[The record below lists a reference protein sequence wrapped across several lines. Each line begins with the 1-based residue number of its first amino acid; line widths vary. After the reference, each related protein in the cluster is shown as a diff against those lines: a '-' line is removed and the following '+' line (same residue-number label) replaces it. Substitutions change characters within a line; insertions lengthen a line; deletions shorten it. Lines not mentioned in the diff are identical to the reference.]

1 MTEKLI
7 KIRAPGKL
15 MLVGEWAVLEPDK
28 PCIVMSVD
36 KYVECTIEE
45 ANSSSILCPR
55 LDRLDFRYESGKV
68 KFRRLITPG
77 EKEKLIFA
85 KTTIEIFMKFMEEN
99 ANPINS
105 FNITTTSHNTTIKV
119 NETEKKI
126 GFGSSAATCVAVGA
140 AIMAF
145 YEYDI
150 NDKKIKDIIFKLASI
165 AHFITQGQKGSCF
178 DIAAST
184 YGGVLVYKAFSPL
197 WLINELKAK
206 TPLLEILEGDWTYL
220 KIRPLKFPE
229 KLKFQEEFQHS
240 EKSKS
245 QEETKSSEKLKF
257 QEEPKSPEQ
266 LSEQKLSEQM
276 NILCCWTSKSSNTP
290 LLMVQVEHFKDNN
303 YNDYT
308 RIMDEIEA
316 TVDSLIDAIE
326 TGNINEIKIMLHQS
340 QYWISKLNSVS
351 TVGIITPELRKLIDI
366 ANDLKNIEGKHNCVG
381 KLSGAGGGDSG
392 IAVCFD
398 ADSCKKLIE
407 EWKNAG
413 LFPIDFKIDYEGMK
427 RSN

>member
-1 MTEKLI
+1 MI

-15 MLVGEWAVLEPDK
+15 MLAGEWAVLEPDK
-28 PCIVMSVD
+28 PCIVIAVD
-36 KYVECTIEE
+36 KYVDCIIEE
-45 ANSSSILCPR
+45 ANSSSILCPG

-105 FNITTTSHNTTIKV
+105 FNITTTSHNTTIKI
-119 NETEKKI
+119 NETERKI

-150 NDKKIKDIIFKLASI
+150 NDIKIKDIIFKLASI

-220 KIRPLKFPE
+220 KMRPLKFPE
-229 KLKFQEEFQHS
+229 KLKFKEG
-240 EKSKS
+240 
-245 QEETKSSEKLKF
+245 L
-257 QEEPKSPEQ
+257 KSPEQ

-276 NILCCWTSKSSNTP
+276 RVLCCWTSKSSNTP
-290 LLMVQVEHFKDNN
+290 LLMIQVEHFKDNN
-303 YNDYT
+303 YNDYI
-308 RIMDEIEA
+308 RIMDEIEV

-340 QYWISKLNSVS
+340 QYWISKLDTVS
-351 TVGIITPELRKLIDI
+351 TVGILTPELKKLIDI

-392 IAVCFD
+392 IGVCFGD
-398 ADSCKKLIE
+398 DSCKKLIE

-413 LFPIDFKIDYEGMK
+413 LFPIDFKIDYDGMK
-427 RSN
+427 RIE